1 MIRKS
6 QIKVIKRE
14 ERSRLEEQKNV
25 KKSSAKKLA
34 NEEKRNVVA
43 TVSNWVT
50 DFQQRRRDE
59 AKQAFKTLFTDNTR
73 PSQA

>member
-1 MIRKS
+1 MVRNS

-14 ERSRLEEQKNV
+14 ERNRLEE
-25 KKSSAKKLA
+25 KKSAKVENSKKLEK
-34 NEEKRNVVA
+34 EEKRNVVA

-59 AKQAFKTLFTDNTR
+59 ARQAIKTLFVDTPR
-73 PSQA
+73 PSQV

>member
-1 MIRKS
+1 MVRKS

-25 KKSSAKKLA
+25 KKSNAKKLA

-59 AKQAFKTLFTDNTR
+59 ARQAIKTLFTDNTR

>member
-1 MIRKS
+1 MVRKT
-6 QIKVIKRE
+6 QVKIIKRE
-14 ERSRLEEQKNV
+14 ERDRLKEEKAV
-25 KKSSAKKLA
+25 KKANAKKSA

-59 AKQAFKTLFTDNTR
+59 ARQAIKTLFADSTR